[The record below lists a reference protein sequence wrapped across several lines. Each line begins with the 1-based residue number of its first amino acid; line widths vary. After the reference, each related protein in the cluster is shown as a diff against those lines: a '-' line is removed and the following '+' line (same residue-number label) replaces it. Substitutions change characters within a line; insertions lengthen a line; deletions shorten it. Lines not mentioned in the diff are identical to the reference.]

1 MTTAKPMASGRRA
14 NCFEERRRLARA
26 LPIGVVVS
34 LALMRWLGAQ
44 EAFPIG
50 FLAAISQDQWLF
62 FRESLR
68 LDAHGTREI
77 FGQWPPRR
85 LMLLRGS
92 VVFTFISIGLLS
104 LCLNDLH
111 NKNGALPFAVR
122 TLLYFA
128 CLFGTWLQLHNS
140 FAMLYA
146 KLYYQLN
153 PQASKEGGGPHGFI
167 FSGSEEP
174 VFSDFLYVAYAVG
187 LTYAMSDTNLEA
199 SHVRRIVLFHSLV
212 SFLFFSTVLSAL
224 LNLLNAM

>member
-1 MTTAKPMASGRRA
+1 MPKRQRT
-14 NCFEERRRLARA
+14 NFFEERRRLARA
-26 LPIGVVVS
+26 LPLGVVLS
-34 LALMRWLGAQ
+34 LVLMRWLGPE
-44 EAFPIG
+44 EAFPIA
-50 FLAAISQDQWLF
+50 FLGAISQDQWLF

-68 LDAHGTREI
+68 LDARGTREI
-77 FGQWPPRR
+77 FGQWPPRH
-85 LMLLRGS
+85 LLLLRGS

-104 LCLNDLH
+104 ICLNDLH
-111 NKNGALPFAVR
+111 NKNGALPFALR
-122 TLLYFA
+122 TLVYFC

-146 KLYYQLN
+146 KIYYQLN
-153 PQASKEGGGPHGFI
+153 PQAAKEGTEPHGFI

-174 VFSDFLYVAYAVG
+174 IFSDFLYVAYAVG

-199 SHVRRIVLFHSLV
+199 SQVRRIVLFHSLV